1 MNHQKN
7 YINSLSF
14 SCDGN
19 LIASGS
25 DDRDIN
31 LWDNKFGKDHKILKG
46 HRNSV
51 LVVTFKKDEEI
62 LASGGADKLVI
73 IWNTKSA

>member
-1 MNHQKN
+1 MNHHKN
-7 YINSLSF
+7 YIYSLSF
-14 SCDGN
+14 SFDGN

-25 DDRDIN
+25 DDSDII
-31 LWDNKFGKDHKILKG
+31 LWDNKFGKVHRVLIG

-62 LASGGADKLVI
+62 LASGSMDKLII
-73 IWNTKSA
+73 IWNTKTG